1 MAGMKACAGT
11 LQWMA
16 MLMWFEASR
25 GDVVASLRANR
36 GAEEKNV

>member
-1 MAGMKACAGT
+1 MAGMKACAGS

-25 GDVVASLRANR
+25 GDVVAEVGGVMTRAI
-36 GAEEKNV
+36 